1 MLGAAL
7 HKPPAGFADIP
18 ISRRSRS
25 GPLWAAPVL
34 PLMVPSS
41 RRTVP
46 GNDAFHGAKS
56 RRQGPV
62 PLLREVAHR
71 HRPGE
76 TFHRPARVRQHPAKV
91 REAAMS
97 IWPGT
102 HSPRD
107 RDGNANRGI
116 FPRAS
121 SRLVRESLHPLRRGL
136 GPAAP
141 AKVIGAQHHD
151 QQVGVRRNVRCR
163 VGSSRPLAPQLP
175 QHPSGFGRQDVH
187 PSAARGTAPAQP
199 GPGIVAPGAG
209 IGETDDLP
217 HSCPSKAQAPDVPSP
232 SPHPV

>member
-62 PLLREVAHR
+62 PLLRKWHTVIGRGDVPPPGKGPAA
-71 HRPGE
+71 PGE
-76 TFHRPARVRQHPAKV
+76 V

-102 HSPRD
+102 HSLGGAGTATNREILPPPAPRRV
-107 RDGNANRGI
+107 RDSLPPPPPSPWPCGPERSWCPASRSAGRCPPECQV
-116 FPRAS
+116 PR
-121 SRLVRESLHPLRRGL
+121 REL
-136 GPAAP
+136 PAVGAP
-141 AKVIGAQHHD
+141 VA
-151 QQVGVRRNVRCR
+151 
-163 VGSSRPLAPQLP
+163 

-187 PSAARGTAPAQP
+187 PSAARAQRP
-199 GPGIVAPGAG
+199 
-209 IGETDDLP
+209 
-217 HSCPSKAQAPDVPSP
+217 PSRDRGS
-232 SPHPV
+232 

>member
-56 RRQGPV
+56 RRQGPCAPCSAKWHTVIGRGDV
-62 PLLREVAHR
+62 PPPGKGPAA
-71 HRPGE
+71 PGE
-76 TFHRPARVRQHPAKV
+76 GPGSGNEHLARHP
-91 REAAMS
+91 
-97 IWPGT
+97 
-102 HSPRD
+102 
-107 RDGNANRGI
+107 
-116 FPRAS
+116 FPRGPGRQREQRDLPPCQLQAGQ
-121 SRLVRESLHPLRRGL
+121 ESLHPLRRGL
-136 GPAAP
+136 GPAALQ
-141 AKVIGAQHHD
+141 KVIGAQHHD

-163 VGSSRPLAPQLP
+163 VGELPAVGAPVA

-199 GPGIVAPGAG
+199 GLGIVAPGAG